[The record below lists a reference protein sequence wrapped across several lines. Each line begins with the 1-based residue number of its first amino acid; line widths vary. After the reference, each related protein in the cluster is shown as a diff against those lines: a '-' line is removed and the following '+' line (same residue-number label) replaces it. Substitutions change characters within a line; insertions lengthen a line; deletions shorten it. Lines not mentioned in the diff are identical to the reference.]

1 MEFVIERRVIA
12 CMAGVCVIVLAG
24 CTTVIV
30 DGGSP
35 STERR
40 FGVLRIEAAGDGR
53 ALVLRTMG
61 AGIVPTTAGLSV
73 GYVRETAAIVYAP
86 EDCRVLLFLD
96 KESEAAA
103 FLAGFQEGDL
113 TPEGVCVVN
122 PKEDR

>member
-1 MEFVIERRVIA
+1 MIEWRATA
-12 CMAGVCVIVLAG
+12 CVTGVCTIILAG

-35 STERR
+35 SIERR

-53 ALVLRTMG
+53 ALVISTTG

-86 EDCRVLLFLD
+86 EDCRVFLFLD
-96 KESEAAA
+96 EESEAAA
-103 FLAGFQEGDL
+103 FLAGFREGDL
-113 TPEGVCVVN
+113 TPESVCVVK